1 MNLPHGTRVCADMLL
16 SSNDQKH
23 VDSDAFIFANRHRD
37 DTFGRDFRRS
47 DIVKAAEST
56 SDSLPSD
63 GANDEREIAV
73 IWRFATQVFKH
84 LGIDI
89 RIA

>member
-1 MNLPHGTRVCADMLL
+1 MNLSRGTRVCADMLL
-16 SSNDQKH
+16 SPNDQK
-23 VDSDAFIFANRHRD
+23 HRD

-73 IWRFATQVFKH
+73 IWRFAMQVFKH
-84 LGIDI
+84 LGIDL